1 VPLVRAVSAVPLRCS
16 LTDPFVIANARLDH
30 VDNVAVRVE
39 LDDGSVGWG
48 EIGTLPP
55 ITAESASDAVAVVE
69 QAAGW
74 LPGLRPDDPDLP
86 ERLAQAAPRFA
97 ASRAGIEVACW
108 DAQARSDGVPL
119 WRRFGTAPHPVVTDI
134 TLPIGTA
141 QRAGELAA
149 HWRALGFGVLKVKV
163 GRDMGLDL
171 DRLAAIAQAH
181 PQAQLVLD
189 ANEGWTVA
197 QALEAVARSQ
207 ALGLTVALLEQPVPR
222 GDLEGLAR
230 LAATSG
236 VLVAADEACRTVA
249 EAERIGKERLA
260 SAINVK
266 VAKSGVR
273 GALDILATARRHG
286 LATMIGAMVESRI
299 GTGFSAHLVAGL
311 GGFAV
316 IDLDTPWLM
325 TSDPVLGG
333 TPLQGPLW
341 RVDAVASGHGCQGV
355 TRS

>member
-1 VPLVRAVSAVPLRCS
+1 MTTIRSVSAVPLRCQ

-39 LDDGSVGWG
+39 LSDGATGWG

-55 ITAESASDAVAVVE
+55 ITAESAADAQAVVE

-74 LPGLRPDDPDLP
+74 MVGLRPDDPDLP
-86 ERLAQAAPRFA
+86 GRLQDAAPPFA
-97 ASRAGIEVACW
+97 ASRAGLEVACW
-108 DAQARSDGVPL
+108 DALARSDGVPL
-119 WRRFGTAPHPVVTDI
+119 WKRFGTTRHPVVTDI

-141 QRAGELAA
+141 ARAGELAA
-149 HWRALGFGVLKVKV
+149 HWRSLGFRVLKVKV
-163 GRDMGLDL
+163 GKDMALDL
-171 DRLAAIAQAH
+171 DRLAAIAKGH
-181 PQAQLVLD
+181 PQAELVLD
-189 ANEGWTVA
+189 ANEGWDVA
-197 QALEAVARSQ
+197 QALEAVRHSH
-207 ALGLTVALLEQPVPR
+207 ALGLRVVLLEQPVPR
-222 GDLEGLAR
+222 KNLEDLAR

-236 VLVAADEACRTVA
+236 VLVAADEACKTAADA
-249 EAERIGKERLA
+249 EHIGKERLA
-260 SAINVK
+260 SAVNVK

-299 GTGFSAHLVAGL
+299 GTGFSAHLCAGL
-311 GGFAV
+311 GGFSV

-325 TSDPVLGG
+325 TSDPVQGG
-333 TPLQGPLW
+333 TPLEGPLW
-341 RVDAVASGHGCQGV
+341 RVDSVEAGHGCHEV